1 MKTSKKQGMFLT
13 VKTGLQSVFEAVV
26 ANLKEGSVS
35 FNTQVE
41 EIVKEGDNRYLVRL
55 ANGEKKRTVSLG
67 AYYDTTAKSK

>member
-1 MKTSKKQGMFLT
+1 MFLT

-55 ANGEKKRTVSLG
+55 ANGEKKKDRITRCLLRHHRKKQVS
-67 AYYDTTAKSK
+67 